1 MYHYGTKI
9 NLDPC
14 GFPLSSICSG
24 GNQEMQLV
32 QQLYFLVG

>member
-1 MYHYGTKI
+1 MRHYGIKI
-9 NLDPC
+9 SPDPR
-14 GFPLSSICSG
+14 GFPLCSISG